1 MCYIVLDI
9 VCDLFICLFKFGEC
23 FLKMFLNIKVYVIVL
38 EIYKCFWVYYLRML
52 MKV

>member
-1 MCYIVLDI
+1 MCYIVVVLDI

-23 FLKMFLNIKVYVIVL
+23 FLKIWEYNGIVL
-38 EIYKCFWVYYLRML
+38 EVYKCFWVYYLRML